1 MHPMK
6 TGSRTILLLL
16 LLAGSLSAQYIP
28 KPKNP
33 DTGPQTNSDESSN
46 PAATNS
52 APSTPQPEDSVET
65 FKVDVNVVNLLFN
78 VKDKHGSLIPNL
90 AKDDFQI
97 AEDGKPQ
104 TIKYFKS
111 ETNLPLTL
119 GILIDTS
126 LSQDAVLPMEKTVG
140 ADFLAQV
147 LRDKDMAFVISFDVN
162 VDLLQ
167 DFTNSKKLL
176 RTAMDDTHINAGTGG
191 AGGGPGV
198 GQGPFPTTR
207 PKGTLLYDA
216 VFLAANEKLSKEVG
230 RKAMILLTDGED
242 QGSQLT
248 LRDALTAAQ
257 KSDAII
263 YTLLISDSRV
273 AFGNGEHDMRKLCEE
288 TGGRVI
294 RVGNKI
300 EKLREAFDEIS
311 AELRSQYSV
320 GYAPTNNKRDG
331 SFRAID
337 IKTKEGYK
345 IQARKGY
352 YAPLQ

>member
-1 MHPMK
+1 MHSIK
-6 TGSRTILLLL
+6 VGFGTILLSL
-16 LLAGSLSAQYIP
+16 LLAGGASAQYIP

-33 DTGPQTNSDESSN
+33 DTGPQTNSDEFPNPVNKTPTPSSAESDN
-46 PAATNS
+46 PL
-52 APSTPQPEDSVET
+52 ET

-78 VKDKHGSLIPNL
+78 VKDKHGSLMPNL
-90 AKDDFQI
+90 SKDDFQI

-126 LSQDAVLPMEKTVG
+126 LSQDAVLPMEKQVG
-140 ADFLAQV
+140 AEFLEQV

-162 VDLLQ
+162 VDLQQ
-167 DFTNSKKLL
+167 DFTSSKKLL
-176 RTAMDDTHINAGTGG
+176 RAGMEGTHINASM
-191 AGGGPGV
+191 GGGPGI
-198 GQGPFPTTR
+198 GGGPFPTTR
-207 PKGTLLYDA
+207 PRGTLLYDA
-216 VFLAANEKLSKEVG
+216 VFLAANEKLSREVG

-263 YTLLISDSRV
+263 YTLLISDSHV
-273 AFGNGEHDMRKLCEE
+273 AFGNGEHDMKKLCEE

-300 EKLREAFDEIS
+300 EKLRDAFNQIS
-311 AELRSQYSV
+311 AELRSQYSL
-320 GYAPTNNKRDG
+320 GYTPTNNKRDG
-331 SFRAID
+331 SFREID
-337 IKTKEGYK
+337 IKSKEGYK

>member
-1 MHPMK
+1 MHSVK
-6 TGSRTILLLL
+6 VGFGTILLSLL
-16 LLAGSLSAQYIP
+16 LVGSVSAQYIP

-33 DTGPQTNSDESSN
+33 DTGPQTNSDEFPNPVGKTPTPSSAEPDN
-46 PAATNS
+46 PL
-52 APSTPQPEDSVET
+52 ET

-90 AKDDFQI
+90 SKDDFQI
-97 AEDGKPQ
+97 AEDSKPQ

-126 LSQDAVLPMEKTVG
+126 LSQDAVLPMEKQVG
-140 ADFLAQV
+140 AEFLEQV
-147 LRDKDMAFVISFDVN
+147 LRDKDMAFVVSFDVN

-167 DFTNSKKLL
+167 DFTSSKRLL
-176 RTAMDDTHINAGTGG
+176 RSAMEGTHINAAMGG
-191 AGGGPGV
+191 SPGIGG
-198 GQGPFPTTR
+198 GPFPTSR

-216 VFLAANEKLSKEVG
+216 VFLAANEKLSREVG

-242 QGSQLT
+242 QGSQLN

-263 YTLLISDSRV
+263 YTLLISDAHV
-273 AFGNGEHDMRKLCEE
+273 AFGNGEHDMKKLCEE

-300 EKLREAFDEIS
+300 EKLRDAFNQIS
-311 AELRSQYSV
+311 AELRSQYSL
-320 GYAPTNNKRDG
+320 GYTPTNNKRDG
-331 SFRAID
+331 SFREID
-337 IKTKEGYK
+337 IKSKEGYK

-352 YAPLQ
+352 YAPRSN

>member
-1 MHPMK
+1 M
-6 TGSRTILLLL
+6 TVGYRTILLVLL
-16 LLAGSLSAQYIP
+16 LLTGSLSAQYIP

-33 DTGPQTNSDESSN
+33 DTGPQTNSDEFPS
-46 PAATNS
+46 PAAKNS
-52 APSTPQPEDSVET
+52 APSNPQPEDSVET
-65 FKVDVNVVNLLFN
+65 FKVDVNIVNLLFN
-78 VKDKHGSLIPNL
+78 VKDKRGSLVPNL

-97 AEDGKPQ
+97 AEDGKSQ
-104 TIKYFKS
+104 SIKYFRS
-111 ETNLPLTL
+111 ESNLPLTL

-126 LSQDAVLPMEKTVG
+126 LSQDAVLPMEKKVG
-140 ADFLAQV
+140 ADFLEQV

-176 RTAMDDTHINAGTGG
+176 RSAMDGTRINAAIG
-191 AGGGPGV
+191 GGGPGV
-198 GQGPFPTTR
+198 GQGPFPSAR

-216 VFLAANEKLSKEVG
+216 AYLAANEKLSREVG

-257 KSDAII
+257 KADTIM
-263 YTLLISDSRV
+263 YVLLISDSHV
-273 AFGNGEHDMRKLCEE
+273 AFGNGEHDMKKLCEE

-300 EKLREAFDEIS
+300 EKLRDAFDQIS
-311 AELRSQYSV
+311 NELRSQYSLA
-320 GYAPTNNKRDG
+320 YTPTNNKRDG
-331 SFRAID
+331 SFRTID
-337 IKTKEGYK
+337 IKSKEGYK

>member
-1 MHPMK
+1 MHFTK
-6 TGSRTILLLL
+6 VGFGSILLSL
-16 LLAGSLSAQYIP
+16 LLASSASSQYIP

-33 DTGPQTNSDESSN
+33 DTGPQTNSDEFPN
-46 PAATNS
+46 PANKTPTASS
-52 APSTPQPEDSVET
+52 AEPDNPLET

-90 AKDDFQI
+90 SKDDFQI
-97 AEDGKPQ
+97 AEDSKPQ

-126 LSQDAVLPMEKTVG
+126 LSQDAVLPMEKQVG
-140 ADFLAQV
+140 GEFLEDV

-162 VDLLQ
+162 VDLQQ
-167 DFTNSKKLL
+167 DFTSSKKLL
-176 RTAMDDTHINAGTGG
+176 RAGMEGTHINSSM
-191 AGGGPGV
+191 GGGPGI
-198 GQGPFPTTR
+198 GGGPFPTTR
-207 PKGTLLYDA
+207 PRGTLLYDA
-216 VFLAANEKLSKEVG
+216 VFLAANEKLSREVG

-257 KSDAII
+257 KADSII

-273 AFGNGEHDMRKLCEE
+273 AFGNGEHDMKKLCEE

-300 EKLREAFDEIS
+300 EKLRDAFNQIS
-311 AELRSQYSV
+311 AELRSQYSL
-320 GYAPTNNKRDG
+320 GYTPTNNKRDG
-331 SFRAID
+331 SFREID
-337 IKTKEGYK
+337 IKSKEGYK

-352 YAPLQ
+352 YAPLK

>member
-1 MHPMK
+1 MHFMK
-6 TGSRTILLLL
+6 VGFGTILLLL
-16 LLAGSLSAQYIP
+16 LLAGGTTAQYIP

-33 DTGPQTNSDESSN
+33 DTGPQTNSDDFPNPTSRN
-46 PAATNS
+46 PAPIGS
-52 APSTPQPEDSVET
+52 QPDDSVET

-78 VKDKHGSLIPNL
+78 VKDKRGSLIANL
-90 AKDDFQI
+90 TKDDFQV

-119 GILIDTS
+119 GIMIDTS
-126 LSQDAVLPMEKTVG
+126 LSQDAVLPMEKQVG
-140 ADFLAQV
+140 AEFLEQV

-162 VDLLQ
+162 VDLQQ
-167 DFTNSKKLL
+167 DFTNSKRLL
-176 RTAMDDTHINAGTGG
+176 RAAMEGTHINA
-191 AGGGPGV
+191 AMAGGPGI
-198 GQGPFPTTR
+198 GGGPFPTTR

-216 VFLAANEKLSKEVG
+216 VFLAANEKLSREVG

-242 QGSQLT
+242 QGSQLN

-257 KSDAII
+257 KADTII

-273 AFGNGEHDMRKLCEE
+273 AFGNGEHDMKKLCEE

-300 EKLREAFDEIS
+300 EKLRDAFNQIS
-311 AELRSQYSV
+311 SELRSQYSLA
-320 GYAPTNNKRDG
+320 YTPTNNKRDG
-331 SFRAID
+331 SFREID
-337 IKTKEGYK
+337 IRSKEGYK

-352 YAPLQ
+352 YARLQ

>member
-1 MHPMK
+1 MQSVK
-6 TGSRTILLLL
+6 VGFGTILLALL
-16 LLAGSLSAQYIP
+16 VIGSASAQYIP

-33 DTGPQTNSDESSN
+33 DTGPQTNSDEFPN
-46 PAATNS
+46 PVAK
-52 APSTPQPEDSVET
+52 APARNAPEPDNTVET
-65 FKVDVNVVNLLFN
+65 FKVDVNIVNLLFN

-90 AKDDFQI
+90 SKDDFQI

-104 TIKYFKS
+104 SIKYFKS

-119 GILIDTS
+119 GIMIDTS
-126 LSQDAVLPMEKTVG
+126 LSQDAVLPMEKQVG
-140 ADFLAQV
+140 AEFLEQV

-162 VDLLQ
+162 VDLQQ
-167 DFTNSKKLL
+167 DFTSSKKLL
-176 RTAMDDTHINAGTGG
+176 RSAMEGTHINA
-191 AGGGPGV
+191 AMGGGPGI
-198 GQGPFPTTR
+198 GGGPFPTTR

-216 VFLAANEKLSKEVG
+216 VFLAANDKLSKEVG

-242 QGSQLT
+242 QGSQLS

-263 YTLLISDSRV
+263 YTLLISDSHV
-273 AFGNGEHDMRKLCEE
+273 AFGNGEHDMKKLCEE

-300 EKLREAFDEIS
+300 EKLRDAFNQIS
-311 AELRSQYSV
+311 AELRSQYSLA
-320 GYAPTNNKRDG
+320 YTPTNNKRDG
-331 SFRAID
+331 TFREID
-337 IKTKEGYK
+337 IKSKEGFK